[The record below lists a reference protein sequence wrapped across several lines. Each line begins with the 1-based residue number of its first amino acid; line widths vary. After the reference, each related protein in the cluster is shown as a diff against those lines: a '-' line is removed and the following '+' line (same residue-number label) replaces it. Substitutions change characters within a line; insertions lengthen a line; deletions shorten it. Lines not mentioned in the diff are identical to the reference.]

1 MGGLDPAKILIV
13 LLVAVI
19 ILGPERLPKAARQ
32 LGGLWRELTKLRERL
47 ENEVRTAMP
56 DLDLPKIPTM
66 PARGIAGYLTGM
78 MVSSSAEGGEA
89 RAAAASPITGPPM
102 LGALDE
108 SNEDLLGLGGSPRD
122 PAATD
127 GSGGRLSYGTP
138 EWHGAGYAPATEH
151 SDIPA
156 GWQSVGTA
164 WPGYGSGANLAPV
177 PSSVASGPLDI
188 EASIS
193 FDEPSWN

>member
-1 MGGLDPAKILIV
+1 MGGLDPAKILII
-13 LLVAVI
+13 LLAAVI
-19 ILGPERLPKAARQ
+19 VLGPERLPKAARQ
-32 LGGLWRELTKLRERL
+32 LGGLWRELSKLRERL

-89 RAAAASPITGPPM
+89 TAEAASPVTGPPM

-108 SNEDLLGLGGSPRD
+108 GDEDLLGLGGSPGDR
-122 PAATD
+122 AMT
-127 GSGGRLSYGTP
+127 GSTSGRRSYGTSK
-138 EWHGAGYAPATEH
+138 WHEADYAVATEH
-151 SDIPA
+151 CDVPA
-156 GWQSVGTA
+156 GWQSVGAA

-177 PSSVASGPLDI
+177 PSSVASGPLGI